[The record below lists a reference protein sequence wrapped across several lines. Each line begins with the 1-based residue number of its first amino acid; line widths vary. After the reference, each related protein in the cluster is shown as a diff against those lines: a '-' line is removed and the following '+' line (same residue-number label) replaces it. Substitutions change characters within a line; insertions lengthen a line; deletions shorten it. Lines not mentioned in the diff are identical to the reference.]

1 MRANEFLTEDR
12 NSFVA
17 DQLGDNLLQAYEE
30 DNGAKPQLES
40 PLDIVIELSKAS
52 PKLVQWLANRYIGG
66 EFKLEDLEMIK
77 AGLTR
82 FIQVRARL
90 PDEQKDLNKL
100 SLSAL
105 YGAIAPFEDKEVVS
119 NKKAAKN
126 KKEKFFNDGE
136 AELLYKDSTL
146 VVVTPKTKAA
156 SCYFGIG
163 AKWCTSSSIYKN
175 EFDNYN
181 KKGSLYIIMTKDDG
195 KFQLHMEKKE
205 FNNALNDALPL
216 KQIYALIKKYPKLLD
231 VFDSRARDVGYY
243 PLIKNPSKELQ
254 LMALSMDPEGLKLVE
269 HPSEE
274 LQLAAIY
281 NKIWSIKYINNPT
294 EKVQLQVVNSHG
306 EFIRYIKNPSEAVQ
320 LAAAIESPFALE
332 HIKNP
337 SLEVQETAA
346 RNDGYALK
354 FIKNPSEE
362 LKLAVV
368 KKQGKYIEHI
378 KNPSEKVQLAAIHQD
393 PSSILWIRPKA
404 SEKMKRLAIKLKPST
419 ITWIHDP
426 GEKLTRYAIKLG
438 GWEVFKHIS
447 RQDLTVAIQLDAMRH
462 DGLLLQHIGRYWQ
475 KNEVKVAAIKQNV
488 KAFHYAGN
496 PNQMSDEV
504 LLATVEQKPH
514 YIKYVSRP
522 SMAVQLAAI
531 KKSPD
536 TIQYISKPA
545 VAAQVAAV
553 TQDKNLINM
562 INNPSAKAIKAA
574 GK

>member
-17 DQLGDNLLQAYEE
+17 DQLGDKLLQAYQQ
-30 DNGAKPQLES
+30 DNGTKPQLES
-40 PLDIVIELSKAS
+40 PLDIVVELSRVN

-77 AGLTR
+77 AGIAR

-100 SLSAL
+100 SLSDL
-105 YGAIAPFEDKEVVS
+105 YRAIAPFEDKEVVS

-146 VVVTPKTKAA
+146 VVVTPKTEKA

-163 AKWCTSSSIYKN
+163 AKWCTSATKFKN
-175 EFDNYN
+175 EFDSYN

-205 FNNALNDALPL
+205 FNDALNDPL
-216 KQIYALIKKYPKLLD
+216 SLKAVHALIKKYPKLLD
-231 VFDSRARDVGYY
+231 VFDSRARDAGYY

-254 LMALSMDPEGLKLVE
+254 LMALSMDPEGLKLIE
-269 HPSEE
+269 NPSED

-281 NKIWSIKYINNPT
+281 NRIHYIKFINNPT
-294 EKVQLQVVNSHG
+294 EKVQLRVVSNHG
-306 EFIRYIKNPSEAVQ
+306 ELIKYIKNPSEKVQ
-320 LAAAIESPFALE
+320 LVAAAESAWALK

-337 SLEVQETAA
+337 SMEMQLAA
-346 RNDGYALK
+346 LKNDGYAIK

-362 LKLAVV
+362 MKLISVTRA
-368 KKQGKYIEHI
+368 GKHIEHI
-378 KNPSEKVQLAAIHQD
+378 KNPSEKVQLAALHQD
-393 PSSILWIRPKA
+393 PTAILWIKPKP
-404 SEKMKRLAIKLKPST
+404 SEKMKRLAIKLDPKA
-419 ITWIHDP
+419 IGWIHP
-426 GEKLTRYAIKLG
+426 AGEELIRYAMKLG
-438 GWEVFKHIS
+438 GWEVYKHIGFREQTDALS
-447 RQDLTVAIQLDAMRH
+447 LDAVRH
-462 DGLLLQHIGRYWQ
+462 DGMLLQDIEFQ
-475 KNEVKVAAIKQNV
+475 STEVKVAAIEQNV
-488 KAFHYAGN
+488 KAFFEVSGTTNHQ
-496 PNQMSDEV
+496 PDEV
-504 LLATVEQKPH
+504 LLAAIEQAPE
-514 YIKYVSRP
+514 YIKYVSKP
-522 SMAVQLAAI
+522 SLAVQLAAI
-531 KKSPD
+531 KKRPGA
-536 TIQYISKPA
+536 IVHIRKPA

-553 TQDKNLINM
+553 TQDKTLINV
-562 INNPSAKAIKAA
+562 INNPSAKAMKAV